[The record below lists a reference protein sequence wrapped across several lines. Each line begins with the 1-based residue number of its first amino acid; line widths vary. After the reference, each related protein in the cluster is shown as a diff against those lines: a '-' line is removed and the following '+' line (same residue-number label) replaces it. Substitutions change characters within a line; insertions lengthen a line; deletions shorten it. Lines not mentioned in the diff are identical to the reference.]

1 MSAVTGEEN
10 QQENQQGEWNQEL
23 SPDDEWYYDDLT
35 WDESDRNSEWIG
47 SVDDWS
53 GDWSWY
59 DDDWSSWPE
68 DWSWNTQDW
77 WTPEAQVSSNGA
89 ASSGANV
96 LQDIAKNQ
104 PPQKVSAVRSVT
116 NADSECPDHGTEPT
130 RFDDSLV
137 EFHMQVGQTE
147 ALYRR
152 EWNETTGP
160 LLSVLLPDTRAEG
173 LTACRFG
180 HPDLRCNGPA
190 SSLRTRMSSLAIN
203 AELNGQNNLLI
214 ESSWVTMTNRAI
226 GGGLECDC
234 SSWDEIY
241 EDEENTANAWNGSN
255 NRNLANVMAIAQTAN
270 AREPGAE
277 NVLRKNTDL
286 VYGPDASPLPPGDW
300 GDLDWGSPVLD
311 DWGWGAPASGEWG
324 ADPVSDG
331 GASGAQ
337 VSRKLHILG
346 SSEVQALQLQ
356 ASAKVSDLLEQLREE
371 AIFEE
376 EAATEVVTNVTEVPE
391 AHKKHMADSEKEKG
405 NEAFYSKDFS
415 EAEAYY
421 SRSLQYQADDASAW
435 ANRALVRLKLSNFQ
449 GALEDCEHALAL
461 NGTHVKAL
469 HRKGKALYELQ
480 RFADAAGTFRSVLE
494 LR

>member
-356 ASAKVSDLLEQLREE
+356 ASAKVSDLLEQLREVIQGLRSPMTVDE
-371 AIFEE
+371 RGHLEIRLVLMPSGQVLNATGPEEDNAISGLP
-376 EAATEVVTNVTEVPE
+376 ADEV
-391 AHKKHMADSEKEKG
+391 
-405 NEAFYSKDFS
+405 
-415 EAEAYY
+415 
-421 SRSLQYQADDASAW
+421 AW
-435 ANRALVRLKLSNFQ
+435 DRGFKFLV
-449 GALEDCEHALAL
+449 
-461 NGTHVKAL
+461 
-469 HRKGKALYELQ
+469 
-480 RFADAAGTFRSVLE
+480 SVDTKE
-494 LR
+494 LRGAGCKKGGARLILDEFPVATGLARSAAALRGEVS